1 MTMQFRPSTL
11 QQLKVEYIIFIW
23 QAGTFSRTF
32 QTVSA
37 VQLRG

>member
-11 QQLKVEYIIFIW
+11 KQLKAENVIFIW
-23 QAGTFSRTF
+23 KAATISRTF